1 MGNLIASAADVSHFF
16 WDLLGPRPRLGLSA
30 GTLKEMLDMQ
40 ILDLVRGESR
50 GEQSRGEQ
58 RRAEESR
65 GALYC
70 SVVLTISQP
79 CCPFPLSPSA
89 LIHPLSVCIVPSPR

>member
-1 MGNLIASAADVSHFF
+1 MGNVIASAADVSHFF

-50 GEQSRGEQ
+50 GEESRAEQ
-58 RRAEESR
+58 RR
-65 GALYC
+65 G
-70 SVVLTISQP
+70 V
-79 CCPFPLSPSA
+79 PLCGFNNIPAMLSLPAVSICTDPSS
-89 LIHPLSVCIVPSPR
+89 LVCIVPSPR